1 MHMHM
6 HTHTHM
12 LARAGTLVW
21 QADGYV
27 RDMWLRLRR
36 TGACAAELP
45 VVPAEARLRLLEAEI
60 ARLQRV
66 ALWLGADFP
75 ELAAERSTAQSVS
88 ANSSPEAAG
97 KC

>member
-1 MHMHM
+1 M
-6 HTHTHM
+6 
-12 LARAGTLVW
+12 
-21 QADGYV
+21 
-27 RDMWLRLRR
+27 RR
-36 TGACAAELP
+36 TDAGAAEFKA

-88 ANSSPEAAG
+88 ANGKPEAAVWS
-97 KC
+97 